1 MEKREE
7 SYLSLKQ
14 QPRASAYKLAKKH
27 RGCKLE
33 DFLTLKEQVSAK
45 SPKVVL
51 EEKKKKT
58 KRNLQSLTSDLMPCQ
73 THFLPVATCE
83 QIFT

>member
-14 QPRASAYKLAKKH
+14 QPRARAYKLAKKH

-51 EEKKKKT
+51 EEKKKKNKT
-58 KRNLQSLTSDLMPCQ
+58 KPTVIN
-73 THFLPVATCE
+73 F
-83 QIFT
+83 